1 MRIRVIAVGTRMPAW
16 VDSAVSD
23 YSKRLRA
30 PWRVEWQ
37 EIAVGARVS
46 GEPVARAV
54 AQEGARVLE
63 ALKGAVQ
70 PVALDERGRSFT
82 TRELAAWLARR
93 AESLGELA
101 LLIGGPDGHAPAVR
115 SVATKML
122 CLSTLTLP
130 HALVRVVLAEQLY
143 RAQSVLLNHPYHR
156 D

>member
-16 VDSAVSD
+16 VDSAVAD

-37 EIAVGARVS
+37 EIAVGARAS
-46 GEPVARAV
+46 GEPVTRAV

-63 ALKGAVQ
+63 ALNGAAQ
-70 PVALDERGRSFT
+70 PVALDEHGRRFT
-82 TRELAAWLARR
+82 TREFAAWLARR

-115 SVATKML
+115 SAAPEMI
-122 CLSTLTLP
+122 CLSALTLP

-156 D
+156 G